1 MKNFRKAN
9 TTKNFY
15 YFSLGYYYFSGAGIF
30 SYKKIKDLLSNG
42 FYRLNYIYWYIYGYL
57 IFCC

>member
-15 YFSLGYYYFSGAGIF
+15 YFSLGYYYFSGAGVL
-30 SYKKIKDLLSNG
+30 SYKKIRDFLSNG
-42 FYRLNYIYWYIYGYL
+42 FYKLNYIY
-57 IFCC
+57 